1 MIEKVLCVCL
11 GNSDRSPMMA
21 AVLKMYLRNV
31 AKGNVFCESAGIL
44 EIADKGGG
52 ASPLMANAARQIGLD
67 LSSHERR
74 WVNSLEIS
82 RYDLFVCVDDRVA
95 AHMLELGVDI
105 KKIYNAGISNCWPS
119 QFQRDLDDT
128 AETIMGAMFRVVT
141 RHFSSE

>member
-21 AVLKMYLRNV
+21 AVLKMYLKNV
-31 AKGNVFCESAGIL
+31 AMGNVFCESAGIL

-52 ASPLMANAARQIGLD
+52 ASPLMINAAKRIGLD
-67 LSSHERR
+67 LSSHRR
-74 WVNSLEIS
+74 RRVDSLEIS

-95 AHMLELGVDI
+95 AYILELGVDI
-105 KKIYNAGISNCWPS
+105 KNICNARVSNCWPS

-128 AETIMGAMFRVVT
+128 AENIMGAMFRVVT
-141 RHFSSE
+141 RYFPCE